1 MYYYRKTWRRG
12 DEVICL
18 KESNWKRYQFHRMT
32 LGLLSVWNLFVN
44 QTFSLYQRAVMCVR
58 YRKRGRVWEK
68 KTKPVFSL
76 ALRQQRW
83 LKNLC
88 WTHCYWKSWAH
99 GHHSSFLPSFCPLIL
114 SLIFLSFHVYV
125 CLWAFGQWW
134 GIRMTRIL
142 FEPVSLWAHYTTA
155 LFISLLCFSHS
166 DLIRWFISPA
176 NNACLFMR
184 CHLKLF
190 WILYCCKQEIRFSTA
205 QEGRR
210 AGALFF
216 QTQT

>member
-1 MYYYRKTWRRG
+1 
-12 DEVICL
+12 
-18 KESNWKRYQFHRMT
+18 MT
-32 LGLLSVWNLFVN
+32 LDLVSVWYLFVN
-44 QTFSLYQRAVMCVR
+44 QTFSLYQRAVMGVR
-58 YRKRGRVWEK
+58 YRKRGRVRE

-114 SLIFLSFHVYV
+114 SLIFLSFHV

-134 GIRMTRIL
+134 GIRMTQII
-142 FEPVSLWAHYTTA
+142 FEPVSLWAHFTTA
-155 LFISLLCFSHS
+155 LTLFISLLCFSHS

-184 CHLKLF
+184 CHLNYSEFFIAVNRKSDSAQHR
-190 WILYCCKQEIRFSTA
+190 KAGEQE
-205 QEGRR
+205 
-210 AGALFF
+210 LFF
-216 QTQT
+216 SNSDIAGGGFLLILC